1 MNASGVE
8 TLEQFFAFGPK
19 MSLKN
24 QGVLGREAAPIMFI
38 NGQGDTQVPI
48 DDLYLAFT
56 ELKGSIKQAWVNPI
70 GFHMGRSADWPVQRI
85 RTDIVVPFML
95 RHLKPKD

>member
-1 MNASGVE
+1 
-8 TLEQFFAFGPK
+8 

-24 QGVLGREAAPIMFI
+24 QGVLNREAAPILFI

-56 ELKGSIKQAWVNPI
+56 ELKGAVKQAWVNPI
-70 GFHMGRSADWPVQRI
+70 GFHMGRSADVAGPAHPHRSS
-85 RTDIVVPFML
+85 VVPFML